1 MSGERPQTV
10 LQFSLVFAAFQFVF
24 MGAAGA
30 GFVYLASRYWFHFD
44 EVLAHPTRRRHA
56 WLTEV
61 ANTNDGKTGVIICLG
76 LALLAGWYGLKAGRR
91 FLSRGKAAV
100 LTEAGLKV
108 HPTYRRIAEI
118 PFADIQ
124 WARVSR
130 GRMFVH
136 ILEIGIASGRPIT
149 IASKEIEGGKSALK
163 RFRKQLIEAR
173 GEVLQK

>member
-10 LQFSLVFAAFQFVF
+10 LQFSLEFAAFQFVF

-44 EVLAHPTRRRHA
+44 EVLAHPARRRHA

-61 ANTNDGKTGVIICLG
+61 AKTNDGKTGVIICVG
-76 LALLAGWYGLKAGRR
+76 FALLVGWYGWKAGRR
-91 FLSRGKAAV
+91 LLSSDNAAMI
-100 LTEAGLKV
+100 TESGLKV
-108 HPTYRRIAEI
+108 HPTYRRNDEF

-130 GRMFVH
+130 KRMFVH